1 MLERARRRRAERSC
15 ACGALAGLRPA
26 RSTRTLGRREPV
38 SSLASL
44 YPFGYTRQVYQIR
57 RTEVFSKWLAGLR
70 DAKGTARILARL
82 DSVRLGNLGDTNS
95 LGGGLHEMRIFAGPG
110 CRLYFAPRGEIV
122 IILLCGGNKSSQ
134 QRDIARARRL
144 LAKLE

>member
-1 MLERARRRRAERSC
+1 MC
-15 ACGALAGLRPA
+15 ACGALVALYRGPLNADVRPQ
-26 RSTRTLGRREPV
+26 RSDFPHLHRCIRSDTLGH
-38 SSLASL
+38 
-44 YPFGYTRQVYQIR
+44 VYQIQ

-82 DSVRLGNLGDTNS
+82 DSVRLGNLGDSKS

-110 CRLYFAPRGEIV
+110 YRLYFAPRGEIV
-122 IILLCGGNKSSQ
+122 IILLCGGDKSSQ

-144 LAKLE
+144 LAELE